1 MKTQKRSSLRSG
13 FRCCFP
19 LFALM
24 AFTLVQGTARA
35 DNFLFSFSND
45 PSWGNVNGTVTGEI
59 FGLINN
65 ATSAATDIQV
75 FTYPAGL
82 VQFGSYPTPIDV
94 MAWTGGSFGENAFTE
109 TAGNITGGGF
119 YITGANGINDQL
131 FIDASIGNPGPTNFL
146 DIGSN
151 DTMYVWNNNGIGAT
165 GVTFTPATAA
175 ATPELSSVVLM
186 STMLLGLAFVAR
198 KRIAAGLRPALR
210 TDD

>member
-1 MKTQKRSSLRSG
+1 
-13 FRCCFP
+13 
-19 LFALM
+19 M

-59 FGLINN
+59 FGLTNN
-65 ATSAATDIQV
+65 STSAATDIQI
-75 FTYPAGL
+75 FSYPAGL
-82 VQFGSYPTPIDV
+82 VLFGSYPTPIDV
-94 MAWTGGSFGENAFTE
+94 MAWTGGSVGENGFTE

-119 YITGANGINDQL
+119 FISGANGVYDQL
-131 FIDASIGNPGPTNFL
+131 FINAGIGYPAGTNFL
-146 DIGSN
+146 DIGSS
-151 DTMYVWNNNGIGAT
+151 DTTFVWNNNGIGAT
-165 GVTFTPATAA
+165 GVTFTTATAA